1 MVHLACRVDLS
12 HLDSKTLQVLS
23 RLTFMDTVVCR
34 LGILDARS
42 REPRGNIHGHHL
54 HDCGCVGMMRTSD
67 PSRGVYVTYDP
78 IWI

>member
-54 HDCGCVGMMRTSD
+54 HDCGCVGMMRTLA
-67 PSRGVYVTYDP
+67 PLRVCM
-78 IWI
+78 